1 MLCTILATGLAQDQQ
16 ATTDDG
22 QKVILKPDFTWKYL
36 KEDSTKVPDRA
47 KIAISNEQNNYD
59 CKYKINEVD
68 EFTNSKK
75 VVLEPSTLIKYTP
88 EGMHKRYGKKYVYLE
103 CYASAASV
111 DKTKVI
117 YFNWLFKSKDVYKT
131 FGSISSNSKIIF
143 KFKDGETLEISFAKS
158 DSGDTDYDRSRTTY
172 SSYIVLEDDHLDLLK
187 TKLIDKIRIYW
198 RKGYDNYD
206 AFEPDA
212 FINQLPC
219 IE

>member
-75 VVLEPSTLIKYTP
+75 VVLEPSTLIKYRLGQ
-88 EGMHKRYGKKYVYLE
+88 EKSEIHHLQLIHQIQHNKRQNCL
-103 CYASAASV
+103 
-111 DKTKVI
+111 
-117 YFNWLFKSKDVYKT
+117 
-131 FGSISSNSKIIF
+131 KI
-143 KFKDGETLEISFAKS
+143 
-158 DSGDTDYDRSRTTY
+158 
-172 SSYIVLEDDHLDLLK
+172 V
-187 TKLIDKIRIYW
+187 
-198 RKGYDNYD
+198 
-206 AFEPDA
+206 
-212 FINQLPC
+212 
-219 IE
+219 